1 MGQKNCCSSNSRLHY
16 YSLFSILCR
25 RRSCWKCCVL
35 FLPSSLA
42 WHISWKKTWN
52 NSIQKVLSYLPTI
65 YLCTLDKLFKSV
77 CVATLTV
84 FFHIYRFSIKK
95 KVGKLIMHDWMTGWK
110 LVLHHS
116 PKKKNH
122 QKNVNF
128 KPIIHSYLDCYC
140 CFSR

>member
-1 MGQKNCCSSNSRLHY
+1 MNIEFSEHHILAQNRTSNMSNITKNRTVREHRTVHSKTTNYTIVGQKNCCSGNSRLHY
-16 YSLFSILCR
+16 HSLFSILCR

-84 FFHIYRFSIKK
+84 FFPYIQILY
-95 KVGKLIMHDWMTGWK
+95 
-110 LVLHHS
+110 
-116 PKKKNH
+116 
-122 QKNVNF
+122 
-128 KPIIHSYLDCYC
+128 
-140 CFSR
+140 

>member
-1 MGQKNCCSSNSRLHY
+1 MGQKNCCSCNSRLHY

-52 NSIQKVLSYLPTI
+52 NSIQKVSSYLPTI

-95 KVGKLIMHDWMTGWK
+95 KVGKLIMHEWMK
-110 LVLHHS
+110 SSVAS
-116 PKKKNH
+116 FPKEKIY

-128 KPIIHSYLDCYC
+128 KPIIHSYLDCHR